1 MKNYTKIVKILKS
14 TINSIIYKSKNI
26 KGFNYI
32 IPNIVI
38 PEIIQ
43 EEFWKLILELFKN
56 ITIIQ
61 DKISGEMN
69 RMIETI
75 DVEAKTSLDLL
86 FTWILLVLWGLI

>member
-1 MKNYTKIVKILKS
+1 MKSI
-14 TINSIIYKSKNI
+14 INSIKDRITDKTKNI
-26 KGFNYI
+26 KDFNYVMPNII
-32 IPNIVI
+32 IP
-38 PEIIQ
+38 ELIQ

-56 ITIIQ
+56 IKIIK

>member
-1 MKNYTKIVKILKS
+1 MKSI
-14 TINSIIYKSKNI
+14 INSIKDRITYKTKNI
-26 KGFNYI
+26 KDFNYVMPNII
-32 IPNIVI
+32 IP
-38 PEIIQ
+38 ELIQ
-43 EEFWKLILELFKN
+43 EEFWKLILKLFKN
-56 ITIIQ
+56 IKIIQ

>member
-1 MKNYTKIVKILKS
+1 MKSI
-14 TINSIIYKSKNI
+14 INSIKDRITYKTKNI
-26 KGFNYI
+26 KDFNYVMPNII
-32 IPNIVI
+32 IP
-38 PEIIQ
+38 ELIQ

-56 ITIIQ
+56 IKIIK